1 MKKSEGAKNEEVKA
15 ESMDVLKALMKVI
28 AIHYPYDVA
37 LDMLK
42 SAYAE
47 CVLGDCVLPGEGYD
61 Y

>member
-1 MKKSEGAKNEEVKA
+1 MRKSKSVKNEGINT

-28 AIHYPYDVA
+28 AIHYPYEVA

-42 SAYAE
+42 SAYNE
-47 CVLGDCVLPGEGYD
+47 CAVEDYVLPGEGYD

>member
-1 MKKSEGAKNEEVKA
+1 MRKSKSIKNEDVET

-28 AIHYPYDVA
+28 AIHYPYEVV

-42 SAYAE
+42 TAYAE
-47 CVLGDCVLPGEGYD
+47 CAVEDYVLPGEGYD

>member
-1 MKKSEGAKNEEVKA
+1 MRKSKSIKNEDVET

-28 AIHYPYDVA
+28 AIHYPYEVA

-42 SAYAE
+42 TAYAE
-47 CVLGDCVLPGEGYD
+47 CAVEDYVLPGEGYD